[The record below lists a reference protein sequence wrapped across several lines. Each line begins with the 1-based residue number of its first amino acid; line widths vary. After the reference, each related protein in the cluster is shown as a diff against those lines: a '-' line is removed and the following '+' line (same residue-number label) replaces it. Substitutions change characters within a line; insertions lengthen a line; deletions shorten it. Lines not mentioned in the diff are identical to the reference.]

1 MDGPRDYHTEWSKSD
16 KDKYRDIT
24 YMWNLNNIT
33 NKLIY
38 KTETDSDIENKIIV
52 IKGERVG
59 EIT

>member
-1 MDGPRDYHTEWSKSD
+1 
-16 KDKYRDIT
+16 
-24 YMWNLNNIT
+24 MWNLNNIT